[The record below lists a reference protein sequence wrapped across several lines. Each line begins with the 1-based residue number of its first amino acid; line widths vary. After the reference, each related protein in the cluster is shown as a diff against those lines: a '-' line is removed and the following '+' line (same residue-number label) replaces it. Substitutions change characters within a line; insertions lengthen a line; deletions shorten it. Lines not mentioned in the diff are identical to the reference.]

1 MKLSELKTEITSILR
16 ERSINEATY
25 KFGKVEYTSK
35 KLTPTD
41 ILDLAYAYIKTP
53 IGKII
58 GRSFDEQLLV
68 ARDIGKLIGRRPE
81 FPNQKNGKPA
91 MMHVLLKNK
100 LVTLDEYKKLFKAL
114 IERHTHVVNK
124 YLKKSSP
131 GKRTQAKNTGEDAAE
146 RAARRDMSVSYESIG
161 EAINERYGSFIK
173 AKNLTD
179 IVALS
184 KKKKSAVFY
193 VTDDNNSRIGTF
205 YLKNGKFAKATSG
218 NANYDLQNS
227 NTKLKD
233 RSDVIYKYKIDESVV
248 NEMAMGFDTM
258 TGLFYLKGVPFTKE
272 RIKEV
277 ILFMKSSKPKTSS
290 NQFEMTS
297 ALIIKDKVNKGEV
310 TIDSKNLK
318 TLIEAFKRYKNLA
331 SDKDFN

>member
-1 MKLSELKTEITSILR
+1 MKEQLRKIVREIMREQCISEINEESVNEAASKEAMGIAALTGTRGSAVEEFINKHELDGGKLF
-16 ERSINEATY
+16 RSIKKANLRGRLNFVSALA
-25 KFGKVEYTSK
+25 GK
-35 KLTPTD
+35 D
-41 ILDLAYAYIKTP
+41 
-53 IGKII
+53 GN
-58 GRSFDEQLLV
+58 
-68 ARDIGKLIGRRPE
+68 
-81 FPNQKNGKPA
+81 PNQKLTIKL
-91 MMHVLLKNK
+91 HKKN
-100 LVTLDEYKKLFKAL
+100 ES
-114 IERHTHVVNK
+114 VV
-124 YLKKSSP
+124 
-131 GKRTQAKNTGEDAAE
+131 
-146 RAARRDMSVSYESIG
+146 
-161 EAINERYGSFIK
+161 NERYSDFIK

-184 KKKKSAVFY
+184 KKKKNATFY

-205 YLKNGKFAKATSG
+205 YLKNGKFAKATTA

-227 NTKLKD
+227 KTKLKD

-318 TLIEAFKRYKNLA
+318 TLIEAFKKYKNLA